1 MKPIV
6 TKFDEET
13 IRELDELAEGSS
25 RSDMVRE
32 AVRQYICTQKVARRK
47 REVEEYMRQAK
58 DREALKCL
66 AESDMDHAAE
76 LLDRTESE
84 R

>member
-1 MKPIV
+1 MKPV
-6 TKFDEET
+6 VAKLDEET
-13 IRELDELAEGSS
+13 IREIDDLAKGSS
-25 RSDMVRE
+25 RSDVVRE

-47 REVEEYMRQAK
+47 REVEEYMRRAE
-58 DREALKCL
+58 DREAMKCL
-66 AESDMDHAAE
+66 AGSDMDHAAE